1 MAAEKDRRGQCMC
14 AVADFDKYLYFGKDV
29 EVPKSMEGHSRRSQ
43 EMYNLL
49 MLSLSLNFTIMS
61 SNSTIRSISQKAS

>member
-29 EVPKSMEGHSRRSQ
+29 EVPKSMESHSRQSQ

-49 MLSLSLNFTIMS
+49 MLSLSLNFMS